1 MQELFENYLKN
12 GLSEYDSKYLS
23 TYQYVMLL
31 SKNNNISAYF
41 ANIDYIAFI
50 EYPILEKEYNSP
62 LEVLESELS
71 LSGCDAGIMYENI
84 GGEFKEIAFLNLKEK
99 IEAT

>member
-1 MQELFENYLKN
+1 MKKN
-12 GLSEYDSKYLS
+12 KRINLIVIILVIIGIIFVVSKI
-23 TYQYVMLL
+23 

>member
-31 SKNNNISAYF
+31 SKGKEIKAYF
-41 ANIDYIAFI
+41 ANVDYTYFI
-50 EYPILEKEYNSP
+50 EYPTCEKEYNSP
-62 LEVLESELS
+62 LEVLESEILITKS
-71 LSGCDAGIMYENI
+71 EAGIMYENVDGHFHI
-84 GGEFKEIAFLNLKEK
+84 IAFVDLKEK
-99 IEAT
+99 NL